1 MLKRAI
7 TAGGLALLRAG
18 VTSVMSAGL
27 LRLVAAKLAAL
38 DPHRLYTDARAV
50 VRGAEHS
57 GQSALGELRRD
68 ARDLRRLVRRAA
80 RGRTARHRSPTLSLA
95 AAGLG
100 LSAGAGLMYLLDPV
114 HGGER
119 RAALRSQLSH
129 ATGALQSALAHASED
144 TGLLGWARRLLHPG
158 RLSDE
163 QLLARV
169 RTVLSCVTPH
179 AGEITLQARHGAVTV
194 GGEVPFDE
202 IDKILTCIAA
212 TRGVQKVHSQL
223 DTAQGANPVSA
234 QPGTARN

>member
-18 VTSVMSAGL
+18 VAQVVSAGL
-27 LRLVAAKLAAL
+27 THLVAAKLAGL
-38 DPHRLYTDARAV
+38 SPHRLYTDARAV
-50 VRGAEHS
+50 VREAEHS
-57 GQSALGELRRD
+57 AESALGELRRD

-80 RGRTARHRSPTLSLA
+80 RGRAVRGRSPTLSLA

-100 LSAGAGLMYLLDPV
+100 LSAGAGLMFLLDPV
-114 HGGER
+114 RGGER
-119 RAALRSQLSH
+119 RAALRSRLAH
-129 ATGALQSALAHASED
+129 AAAGLQSALAHASE
-144 TGLLGWARRLLHPG
+144 GGGVLGWARRLLHPG

-169 RTVLSCVTPH
+169 RTVLGCITPH
-179 AGEITLQARHGAVTV
+179 AGDVTLQARHGAITV
-194 GGEVPFDE
+194 GGAVPFEE

-223 DTAQGANPVSA
+223 DTAPTANGNHA
-234 QPGTARN
+234 QRETSRN

>member
-18 VTSVMSAGL
+18 VKSAVGAAL
-27 LRLVAAKLAAL
+27 WRVVAAKLAGL
-38 DPHRLYTDARAV
+38 SPRRLYTDARAV
-50 VRGAEHS
+50 VHEAEHS

-80 RGRTARHRSPTLSLA
+80 RGRLVRHRSPTLSLA
-95 AAGLG
+95 TAGLG

-114 HGGER
+114 RGGER
-119 RAALRSQLSH
+119 RAALRSRLAH
-129 ATGALQSALAHASED
+129 AAGALQSTLAHASED
-144 TGLLGWARRLLHPG
+144 TGLLEWARRLLHPG

-169 RTVLSCVTPH
+169 RTVLSCITPH
-179 AGEITLQARHGAVTV
+179 AGDITLQARHGAVTV
-194 GGEVPFDE
+194 GGEVPFEE

-212 TRGVQKVHSQL
+212 TRGVQKVQSQI
-223 DTAQGANPVSA
+223 DTAPSANPVSA
-234 QPGTARN
+234 QHGAARN